1 VNSYIGE
8 LMFDRPYDEN
18 VIFYTRMHW
27 IIFFWPVLALCAALA
42 IVFYFDMSP
51 VRQMGYGLA
60 ALSLLW
66 AGITWVTYYFSSLTI
81 KKHQVIIRTGV
92 LVRQTIDIP
101 LSKIEAINIRQ
112 SILGSVLNYG
122 MVCITGTGGTRRVI
136 NFLHN
141 PLTCRRYIEQLIG
154 ELHQQ

>member
-1 VNSYIGE
+1 
-8 LMFDRPYDEN
+8 MFDRPYDEN
-18 VIFYTRMHW
+18 VIYFTRLHW
-27 IIFFWPVLALCAALA
+27 IIFFWPVIALGASLAVVA
-42 IVFYFDMSP
+42 YFDMNLL
-51 VRQMGYGLA
+51 QQAGYGLA

-66 AGITWVTYYFSSLTI
+66 VGVTWITYYFSSLTI
-81 KKHQVIIRTGV
+81 KKNQVIIRTGV

-112 SILGSVLNYG
+112 SILGGMLSYG

-154 ELHQQ
+154 ELHQQGNLS